1 METEHA
7 PSAAMLRRAT
17 IVALLVAAVVVVTAV
32 LPAEYGIDPTGVG
45 RRIGLT
51 QMGLL
56 KRQLAI
62 EAIED
67 ARADSA
73 AAASGT
79 RVTP

>member
-1 METEHA
+1 MDDAHA
-7 PSAAMLRRAT
+7 PSAGALRRAT
-17 IVALLVAAVVVVTAV
+17 VTALVVAVVVVLTAV

-51 QMGLL
+51 QMGEL

-67 ARADSA
+67 ARADSIA
-73 AAASGT
+73 AAKT
-79 RVTP
+79 RVVP